1 MADDG
6 RGRDH
11 EKHQRVD
18 RQHNAQGLSLPLV
31 RGVQRTAIVVTAWGH
46 DEDVELTGAARLY
59 HAASCGMM
67 G

>member
-18 RQHNAQGLSLPLV
+18 RQHKAQGFPLPLV
-31 RGVQRTAIVVTAWGH
+31 RGVQRTAIVFTAWGH
-46 DEDVELTGAARLY
+46 GGKLTRD
-59 HAASCGMM
+59 
-67 G
+67 